1 MLMEKLLKRKCCNLS
16 KNVDKYQKELYIMN
30 VTDTKQL
37 FLKLG
42 KENKR

>member
-1 MLMEKLLKRKCCNLS
+1 MEKLFKKKCCNLS
-16 KNVDKYQKELYIMN
+16 KNVDKILMSLYIMN